1 MARRWLI
8 LGSAL
13 AVLGLGL
20 TACSKDV
27 AANDLEVGDCVK
39 DEETLNS
46 ADVESIDCEE
56 EHVFELIGKFDVDDA
71 DEYPGAD
78 ELTEEGTSRCQDDIF
93 EEYVGVPYEESAEV
107 YASAVPPSEETWND
121 ADDRTIL
128 CFAHTQ
134 DLAETTG
141 SVEGSEG

>member
-1 MARRWLI
+1 MTRHGWKIAI
-8 LGSAL
+8 AVV
-13 AVLGLGL
+13 VLGLGL

-46 ADVESIDCEE
+46 ADVESSDCEE
-56 EHVFELIGKFDVDDA
+56 DHVFELIGKFDVDDE
-71 DEYPGAD
+71 DEYPGEAA
-78 ELTEEGTSRCQDDIF
+78 LTEEGTTRCQGDIF
-93 EEYVGVPYEESAEV
+93 EEYVGVPYAESAEV